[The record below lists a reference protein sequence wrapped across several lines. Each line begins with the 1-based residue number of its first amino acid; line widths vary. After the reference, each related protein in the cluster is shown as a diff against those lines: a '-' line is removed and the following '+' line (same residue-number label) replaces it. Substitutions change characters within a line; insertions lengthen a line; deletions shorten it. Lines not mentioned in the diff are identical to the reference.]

1 MATRTFKNAFLSVA
15 AVDLSSHIASV
26 AIATVKDTPED
37 TAMGDDSK
45 SYRADGLRDATL
57 SVTWNADDAAG
68 AVSATLWTHY
78 TAGTVAAMI
87 FRPDAGV
94 IGVTN
99 PEYTFNAILNS
110 DAPIGGAVGDL
121 QTDASGFQVTGDVA
135 RATA

>member
-1 MATRTFKNAFLSVA
+1 MATRTLKNAFLSVA
-15 AVDLSSHIASV
+15 GTDLSSHINSV
-26 AIATVKDTPED
+26 GVPLTKDTPED
-37 TAMGDDSK
+37 TAMGDNSR
-45 SYRADGLRDATL
+45 SYRADGLRDGTL
-57 SVTWNADDAAG
+57 SVTWNSDDAAG

-78 TAGTVAAMI
+78 TSGTVAAMI

-110 DAPIGGAVGDL
+110 DAPIDGSVGDL
-121 QTDASGFQVTGDVA
+121 QQTPTSFQVSGDVT